1 MNDWTAELAIIASI
15 KIQSKLANQ
24 LYLHSLK
31 QYDTF
36 IFVMLSRGN
45 IKEHATNA
53 TTVDSNG
60 SYKLHGTGTGNG
72 TRMGTIGNNGSLS
85 LSLSLC
91 SVYST

>member
-24 LYLHSLK
+24 LYLPSLK

-45 IKEHATNA
+45 IKEHA